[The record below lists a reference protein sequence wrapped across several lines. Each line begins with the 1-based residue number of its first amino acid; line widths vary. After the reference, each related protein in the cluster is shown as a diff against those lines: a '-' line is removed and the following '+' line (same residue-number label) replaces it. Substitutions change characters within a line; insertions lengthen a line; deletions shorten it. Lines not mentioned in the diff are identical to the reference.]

1 MTNRNFGQ
9 IVQGPMTPD
18 GPSVDDLRAQMHGSQ
33 GAGAFTFRDSQG
45 PATAS
50 VTNGQE
56 TRQGDGTVTD
66 DEIEKYR
73 LAATASGQRAMPDA
87 RSFVERRDP
96 TTGVAT
102 RTYDDGRTEE
112 VDEQARQK
120 PGRVRGR
127 A

>member
-18 GPSVDDLRAQMHGSQ
+18 GPSVDDLRAELHGSQ
-33 GAGAFTFRDSQG
+33 VAGAFTFRDSQG

-66 DEIEKYR
+66 DEIQKYR
-73 LAATASGQRAMPDA
+73 QTATAAGQQTLPDE
-87 RSFVERRDP
+87 RSYVERRDP
-96 TTGVAT
+96 MTGVAV
-102 RTYDDGRTEE
+102 RTYADGRTEE
-112 VDEQARQK
+112 VDEQTRQK